1 MSTVQRPDKI
11 RELLGVRDFRSFS
24 DYLVHLRTANHHLEP
39 RCARF
44 TLSPQELQTHRE
56 ASTTTIPTKSRPCT
70 QSQSLKHVTE
80 ENRRRANK
88 RLGTVKTY
96 TVSLAERHGW
106 NAESFTSTKED
117 LRKKYSIDRK
127 KAKPEVN
134 LPKFELQNYLKSLC
148 NPLVFQALT
157 S

>member
-1 MSTVQRPDKI
+1 MQQR
-11 RELLGVRDFRSFS
+11 GSGCFS
-24 DYLVHLRTANHHLEP
+24 RFSNAFNLFYF
-39 RCARF
+39 F
-44 TLSPQELQTHRE
+44 TLSPQELQTHRD
-56 ASTTTIPTKSRPCT
+56 ATTTIVLTKYRPCT

-80 ENRRRANK
+80 EEQKRANK
-88 RLGTVKTY
+88 KLGTVKTY

-106 NAESFTSTKED
+106 NAESFTSTKEE
-117 LRKKYSIDRK
+117 LRTKYSIDRK

-148 NPLVFQALT
+148 NPLVFQSIT